1 MSDMD
6 KNTRLNKFDK
16 RRKTTKS
23 ITILLI
29 VGAVLI
35 VVILAFWL
43 FGGGSNK
50 SDNTVEEPLEESSQ
64 IIIND
69 DSKSNDESKN
79 SNTKED
85 KDATNEE
92 SDSPTID
99 DEEDTEIDNE
109 KVKTEPAE
117 PSDNNVEE
125 AYAGDWKPVGTEQTG
140 PHTTTYDEGT
150 ADREEMKQAV
160 SVATGLA
167 TTDMIEWWYENG
179 GDQKVIA
186 TVSDNAQTATYRVFL
201 SWNDG
206 EGWQPTKV
214 EKLIEND
221 RNNR

>member
-6 KNTRLNKFDK
+6 RNTRLNKFEK

-29 VGAVLI
+29 AGAFLI
-35 VVILAFWL
+35 VVLLAFWL
-43 FGGGSNK
+43 FGGGSDET
-50 SDNTVEEPLEESSQ
+50 DNAAEEPMEESSE

-69 DSKSNDESKN
+69 DSKSNDESN
-79 SNTKED
+79 NNTEKDEEAAED
-85 KDATNEE
+85 E
-92 SDSPTID
+92 SESTTPDE
-99 DEEDTEIDNE
+99 EEDTASDNE
-109 KVKTEPAE
+109 EVETEPAE
-117 PSDNNVEE
+117 PSDDNVAE
-125 AYAGDWKPVGTEQTG
+125 AYVGEWEPVGTEQTG
-140 PHTTTYDEGT
+140 PHTTTYDEGS

-186 TVSDNAQTATYRVFL
+186 TVSDKAQTATYRVFIT
-201 SWNDG
+201 WIDG

-221 RNNR
+221 RKS